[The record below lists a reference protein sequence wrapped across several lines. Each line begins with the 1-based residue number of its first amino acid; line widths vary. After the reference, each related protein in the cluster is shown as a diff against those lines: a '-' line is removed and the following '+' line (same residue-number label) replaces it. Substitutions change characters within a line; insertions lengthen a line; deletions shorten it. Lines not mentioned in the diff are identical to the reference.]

1 MKVKALNRFEHILDS
16 TIGRTRHRGEI
27 FDVDPE
33 RAKLLMANNLVVEI
47 EDPAKEPERMEKME
61 ELAKAIDEADK
72 PKRGRKKKS

>member
-61 ELAKAIDEADK
+61 ELANVIER
-72 PKRGRKKKS
+72 KRGRKRKN